1 MAPKTNTADTVDDQ
15 ALRWFVRSRADDFSA
30 AERQRR
36 DDWLAADPAHQAAYT
51 ALGSTWDR
59 LDDIAAL
66 LPAQVRNIPR
76 AAPRRHLLF
85 ALPRLLPL
93 GGALAAAAILAF
105 VFLLPQEEILRSI
118 EAQPGQHRQLTLA
131 DGTRLALDA
140 DSVARVNDSLPPRI
154 ELIKGKLYLDVA
166 RTSSGQL
173 EVRAGTARIRDI
185 GTRFAVSLR
194 DGQGQVA
201 VAEGQVEIKDEQRL
215 LMLFAGRG
223 ADFGPQGIA
232 GERAIA
238 DVDIAPWRNG
248 QWRFAATPLAELVD
262 ELARQQRI
270 RLDIP
275 DAKIA
280 ALTVSGSFPISEPD
294 RVLWAVAQ
302 VHGLKLDRLDERH
315 YRLRKG

>member
-1 MAPKTNTADTVDDQ
+1 MNPADNQ
-15 ALRWFVRSRADDFSA
+15 ALHWFVRSRADDFSA

-36 DDWLAADPAHQAAYT
+36 DAWLAADPAHQAAYD

-59 LDDIAAL
+59 LDDIAVL

-76 AAPRRHLLF
+76 AAPRRHLF
-85 ALPRLLPL
+85 SLPRLLPL
-93 GGALAAAAILAF
+93 SGALAAAAILAF
-105 VFLLPQEEILRSI
+105 VFLLPQEEILRNI

-131 DGTRLALDA
+131 DGTTLALDA
-140 DSVARVNDSLPPRI
+140 DSLARVSDTLPPRI
-154 ELIKGKLYLDVA
+154 ELLKGKLYLDVA
-166 RTSSGQL
+166 HPSSGQL
-173 EVRAGTARIRDI
+173 EVRAGTTRIRDI

-194 DGQGQVA
+194 DGRGQVA

-270 RLDIP
+270 HLDIP
-275 DAKIA
+275 DLKVA